1 MPSLA
6 SPLKLRFLLDE
17 NVNRRLGGFLS
28 AQGHHVA
35 FASQGITNGKL
46 AALSKST
53 KSILIT
59 NDSDFSDSLCYSREN
74 VFSIIWLLIPQQKP
88 DVLLTAFDKLLKEKQ
103 KAGDFEGNLIKL
115 VEHTYEIRPLFDA
128 RD

>member
-35 FASQGITNGKL
+35 FASQGITN
-46 AALSKST
+46 
-53 KSILIT
+53 
-59 NDSDFSDSLCYSREN
+59 DSDFSDSLRYSREN
-74 VFSIIWLLIPQQKP
+74 IFSIIWLLIPQQKP

-128 RD
+128 RDLK